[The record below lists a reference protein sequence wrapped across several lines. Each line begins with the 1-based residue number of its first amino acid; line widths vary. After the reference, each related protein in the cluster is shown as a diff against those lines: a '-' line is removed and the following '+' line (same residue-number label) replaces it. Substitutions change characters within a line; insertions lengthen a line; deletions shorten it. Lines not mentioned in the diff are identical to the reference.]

1 MKKLI
6 IFIIL
11 AMLVGCSSDKS
22 PIDYDD
28 PWTYSDNWYGVAQ
41 LIYPGPDDAPLFDSA
56 AILDLTLD
64 EKGNY
69 YYSAYDIPRV
79 PIPVVINEFKGKF
92 YIFSESIKFIPEIT
106 DRPPRKPY
114 ILEGT
119 YGFQLQGTQMT
130 LKQILHPDSW
140 PEIHTITLTQID
152 EGYVLFDQ

>member
-6 IFIIL
+6 IFIL
-11 AMLVGCSSDKS
+11 LVMIAGCASERGKVHF
-22 PIDYDD
+22 DD
-28 PWTYSDNWYGVAQ
+28 PWTYSDNWYGLAE
-41 LIYPGPDDAPLFDSA
+41 LIYPGANDASVYDSA

-69 YYSAYDIPRV
+69 YYSAYDIPIV
-79 PIPVVINEFKGKF
+79 PIPTVINEFKGEF

-119 YGFQLQGTQMT
+119 YSFQLQWTQMT

-140 PEIHTITLTQID
+140 PGIHTITLTQID
-152 EGYVLFDQ
+152 EGYVLFGQ